1 VNATEGRA
9 REAQRRGKRAG
20 NAGQPAVGARDGRAG
35 LAELG
40 WREDGGAP
48 ALYRTLAARLVL
60 TLALLEAEQGRAE
73 YGLRLLGRA
82 ERDVAESDRGHLHS
96 QRGVILL
103 RMGRWAAALTEL
115 ATAEPL
121 AASDPELLATVLL
134 NRSVLHLNTF
144 NVQLA
149 RDDLKRCALVAAE
162 ARQPL
167 LAAKAIQNL
176 GYCDLLGG
184 DIPAALQRFDV
195 AARTY
200 RAIAPGVLPALEIDR
215 ARALLAAGLAGE
227 AAASLD
233 AAITVLRRQHRDQ
246 MLAEA
251 ELSRARAAQT
261 AGDLAEARHWAGL
274 AVRRFRARGNH
285 AWAALA
291 ELTRVSASFD
301 AAKFDAAT
309 FDAATFDAA
318 TTSGSHR
325 AYARIATQ
333 AQQVAAQLRAH
344 GLPTDAVLADLTA
357 ARALAAAG
365 RPADAARCLA
375 AIRDRRG
382 LPLDAV
388 LLRRLT
394 KAELAAGAS
403 RTDAALAELRSG
415 LATVHA
421 RRGQFGSLDLQTGTA
436 ALGAELADLG
446 LRLMLAGGSPRQ
458 VFSWTERSRAQ
469 SFRVLPVRP
478 PTDPHMAAVLTE
490 LRQLSFSI
498 RDAELAGA
506 PPDAA
511 HLARRTELQRQLRER
526 SWGIGGP
533 GAADATPD
541 VAAVTAALA
550 VSGQV
555 LVSLAVHDKQLLAV
569 TIAGNKFRLT
579 HLGHLAPVAEAAR
592 RLTADLDVLAGRRLP
607 ARLAAVI
614 SESVKRRVTELDTA
628 LLAPLRPVIESS
640 SDRGVVLI
648 PVGELAAIPWAML
661 PSLLGRPFT
670 VCPSAAAWL
679 SAVQASGQPSG
690 LTPDQTAGSPL
701 LVAGPGLGHAVSEVT
716 GIAAIYPGSTPL
728 TGADATVDATLRALD
743 GTPLAHLATHGHH
756 DQENVLFSRID
767 LADGPLMAYDVQGLS
782 APPRHV
788 VLSACDAG
796 RAVVRAGDELL
807 GFTAALL
814 HIGTPTVISS
824 VTRVADEVAFG
835 LMTAYHQV
843 LSTGSRPATALA
855 LATTSVATSDAPVTP
870 FVCFGAG

>member
-1 VNATEGRA
+1 VSATERRA
-9 REAQRRGKRAG
+9 REAQRRGRRAG
-20 NAGQPAVGARDGRAG
+20 NAGQPAVGAREVRAG

-40 WREDGGAP
+40 WREDSGAP
-48 ALYRTLAARLVL
+48 ALYRTLAARLVI

-73 YGLRLLGRA
+73 YGLRLLAHA

-121 AASDPELLATVLL
+121 AIGDPELLASVLL

-144 NVQLA
+144 NVELA
-149 RDDLKRCALVAAE
+149 RDDLKRCALVADE
-162 ARQPL
+162 ASHTL
-167 LAAKAIQNL
+167 LAAKATQNL

-184 DIPAALQRFDV
+184 DIPAALQRFGV

-200 RAIAPGVLPALEIDR
+200 QAIAPGILPGLEIDR

-227 AAASLD
+227 AATSLD
-233 AAITVLRRQHRDQ
+233 AAITALRRQHRDQ

-251 ELSRARAAQT
+251 ELSRAQAART
-261 AGDLAEARHWAGL
+261 TGDTAEARHWASL

-291 ELTRVSASFD
+291 ELTRVSAAFD
-301 AAKFDAAT
+301 AAK
-309 FDAATFDAA
+309 
-318 TTSGSHR
+318 TSGSHQ
-325 AYARIATQ
+325 ACARIATQ
-333 AQQVAAQLRAH
+333 AQQVDAQLRAH
-344 GLPTDAVLADLTA
+344 GLPTDAVLAELTA

-388 LLRRLT
+388 LLRRLAR
-394 KAELAAGAS
+394 AELAAGAG

-421 RRGQFGSLDLQTGTA
+421 RRGQFGSLDLQTGA
-436 ALGAELADLG
+436 AVLGAELADLG
-446 LRLMLAGGSPRQ
+446 LRLMLADGSPRQ

-478 PTDPHMAAVLTE
+478 PADPQVAAVLTE
-490 LRQLSFSI
+490 LRQLGFRI

-533 GAADATPD
+533 GAVHATPD

-550 VSGQV
+550 VRGQV

-607 ARLAAVI
+607 ARLSAVI
-614 SESVKRRVTELDTA
+614 SESVKRRVTELDAA
-628 LLAPLRPVIESS
+628 LLAPLRPVIGSA

-679 SAVQASGQPSG
+679 SAVRASGQPSG
-690 LTPDQTAGSPL
+690 LMPGQSASSPL
-701 LVAGPGLGHAVSEVT
+701 LVAGPGLGHAASEVT
-716 GIAAIYPGSTPL
+716 AIAAIYPGSTPL
-728 TGADATVDATLRALD
+728 TGAGATVDATLRALD

-756 DQENVLFSRID
+756 DHENVLFSRLD

-782 APPRHV
+782 APPRQV

-835 LMTAYHQV
+835 LMTAYHQI
-843 LSTGSRPATALA
+843 LSTGTGPATALA
-855 LATTSVATSDAPVTP
+855 LAATSVAAPDAPITP

>member
-1 VNATEGRA
+1 MNAIERRA
-9 REAQRRGKRAG
+9 REAQLRGKRAG
-20 NAGQPAVGARDGRAG
+20 NAGQPAVGAREVRAG

-40 WREDGGAP
+40 WREDSGAP
-48 ALYRTLAARLVL
+48 ALYRTLAARLVV

-73 YGLRLLGRA
+73 YGLRLLDHA

-162 ARQPL
+162 GSQAL
-167 LAAKAIQNL
+167 LAAKATQNL

-184 DIPAALQRFDV
+184 DIPAALQGFDV
-195 AARTY
+195 AARAY
-200 RAIAPGVLPALEIDR
+200 EAIAPGILPGLEIDR

-227 AAASLD
+227 AATALD
-233 AAITVLRRQHRDQ
+233 AAITALRRQHRDQ

-251 ELSRARAAQT
+251 ELSRAQAAQT
-261 AGDLAEARHWAGL
+261 TGDLAEARHWASL
-274 AVRRFRARGNH
+274 AVRRFRARGND

-301 AAKFDAAT
+301 AVRDGAPGAMTARTPDDLPAQ
-309 FDAATFDAA
+309 
-318 TTSGSHR
+318 TSGAHR

-357 ARALAAAG
+357 ARALAAAR

-375 AIRDRRG
+375 TIQHRRG

-388 LLRRLT
+388 LLRRLAR
-394 KAELAAGAS
+394 AELAAGAG
-403 RTDAALAELRSG
+403 RIDAALAELRSG

-421 RRGQFGSLDLQTGTA
+421 RRGQLGSLDLQTGAA

-469 SFRVLPVRP
+469 SFRIRPVRP
-478 PTDPHMAAVLTE
+478 PGDPHVAAVLTE
-490 LRQLSFSI
+490 LRQLSFTI
-498 RDAELAGA
+498 RDAELAGT

-533 GAADATPD
+533 GAVHGTPD

-550 VSGQV
+550 AGGQV
-555 LVSLAVHDKQLLAV
+555 LVSLAVQNKQLLAV
-569 TIAGNKFRLT
+569 TISGGKFQLT
-579 HLGHLAPVAEAAR
+579 QLARLAPVAEAAR
-592 RLTADLDVLAGRRLP
+592 RLTADLDVLGGRRLP

-614 SESVKRRVTELDTA
+614 SESVKRRVTELDAA
-628 LLAPLRPVIESS
+628 LLAPLRPVIGSA
-640 SDRGVVLI
+640 SDLGVVLI

-661 PSLLGRPFT
+661 PSLSGRPFT

-679 SAVQASGQPSG
+679 TASQTPGQAP
-690 LTPDQTAGSPL
+690 GSPL

-716 GIAAIYPGSTPL
+716 EIAAIYPGSKPL

-756 DQENVLFSRID
+756 DHENVLFSRLD
-767 LADGPLMAYDVQGLS
+767 LADGPLMAYDVQGLR
-782 APPRHV
+782 APPRQV
-788 VLSACDAG
+788 VLSACDVG

-824 VTRVADEVAFG
+824 VTRVADDVAFD

-843 LSTGSRPATALA
+843 LSTGTRPATALA
-855 LATTSVATSDAPVTP
+855 LATTSVATSNAPVTP

>member
-1 VNATEGRA
+1 VSATERRA
-9 REAQRRGKRAG
+9 REAQRRGRRAG
-20 NAGQPAVGARDGRAG
+20 NAGQPAVGAREVRAG

-40 WREDGGAP
+40 WREDSGAP
-48 ALYRTLAARLVL
+48 ALYRTLAARLVI

-73 YGLRLLGRA
+73 YGLRLLADA

-121 AASDPELLATVLL
+121 ATGDPELLASVLL

-144 NVQLA
+144 NVELA
-149 RDDLKRCALVAAE
+149 RDDLKRCALVADE
-162 ARQPL
+162 ARHTL
-167 LAAKAIQNL
+167 LAAKATQNL

-184 DIPAALQRFDV
+184 DIPAALHRFDV
-195 AARTY
+195 AARAY
-200 RAIAPGVLPALEIDR
+200 QAIAPGILPGLEIDR

-227 AAASLD
+227 AATSLD
-233 AAITVLRRQHRDQ
+233 AAITALRRQHRDQ

-251 ELSRARAAQT
+251 ELSRAQAAQT
-261 AGDLAEARHWAGL
+261 TGDLAAARHWASL

-301 AAKFDAAT
+301 AAK
-309 FDAATFDAA
+309 
-318 TTSGSHR
+318 TSGSHR

-365 RPADAARCLA
+365 RAADAARCLA
-375 AIRDRRG
+375 AIRDGRG

-388 LLRRLT
+388 LLRRLAR
-394 KAELAAGAS
+394 AELAAGAG

-421 RRGQFGSLDLQTGTA
+421 RRGQFGSLDLQTGAA

-446 LRLMLAGGSPRQ
+446 LRLMLADGSPRQ

-478 PTDPHMAAVLTE
+478 PADPHVAAVLTE
-490 LRQLSFSI
+490 LRQLGFRI

-533 GAADATPD
+533 GAVHATPD

-550 VSGQV
+550 ASGQV
-555 LVSLAVHDKQLLAV
+555 LASLAVHDKQLLAV
-569 TIAGNKFRLT
+569 TIADNKFRLT
-579 HLGHLAPVAEAAR
+579 HLGHLAPVAESAR
-592 RLTADLDVLAGRRLP
+592 RLTADLDVLAGRHLP
-607 ARLAAVI
+607 ARLSAVI
-614 SESVKRRVTELDTA
+614 SESVKRRVAELDAA
-628 LLAPLRPVIESS
+628 LLAPLRPAIGSA
-640 SDRGVVLI
+640 SDAGVVLI

-679 SAVQASGQPSG
+679 SAVRTSGQ
-690 LTPDQTAGSPL
+690 TADQTEGSPL

-756 DQENVLFSRID
+756 DHENVLFSRLD

-782 APPRHV
+782 APPRQV

-796 RAVVRAGDELL
+796 RAVVRVGDELL

-843 LSTGSRPATALA
+843 LSTGTRPAAALA
-855 LATTSVATSDAPVTP
+855 LATTSVATSDAPVAP

>member
-1 VNATEGRA
+1 MSATERRA
-9 REAQRRGKRAG
+9 REAQRLGRRAG
-20 NAGQPAVGARDGRAG
+20 NAGQPAVGAREVRAG
-35 LAELG
+35 LTELG
-40 WREDGGAP
+40 WREDSGAP
-48 ALYRTLAARLVL
+48 ALYRTLAARLVI

-73 YGLRLLGRA
+73 YGLRLLAHA

-121 AASDPELLATVLL
+121 ATSDPELLASVLL

-144 NVQLA
+144 NVELA
-149 RDDLKRCALVAAE
+149 RDDLKRCALVADE
-162 ARQPL
+162 ARHTL
-167 LAAKAIQNL
+167 LAAKATQNL

-195 AARTY
+195 AARAY
-200 RAIAPGVLPALEIDR
+200 QAIAPGILPGLEIDR

-227 AAASLD
+227 AATSLD
-233 AAITVLRRQHRDQ
+233 AAITALRRQHRDQ
-246 MLAEA
+246 MLGEA
-251 ELSRARAAQT
+251 ELSRAQAAQT
-261 AGDLAEARHWAGL
+261 TGDLAEARHWASL

-301 AAKFDAAT
+301 AA
-309 FDAATFDAA
+309 

-333 AQQVAAQLRAH
+333 AQQVAAQLRER

-375 AIRDRRG
+375 AIGNRRG

-388 LLRRLT
+388 LLRRLAR
-394 KAELAAGAS
+394 AELAAGVG

-421 RRGQFGSLDLQTGTA
+421 RRGQFGSLDLQTGAA

-478 PTDPHMAAVLTE
+478 PTDPHVAAVLTE
-490 LRQLSFSI
+490 LRQLSFRI
-498 RDAELAGA
+498 RDAELAGV

-533 GAADATPD
+533 GALHATPD

-569 TIAGNKFRLT
+569 TIADNKFRLT

-592 RLTADLDVLAGRRLP
+592 RLTADLDVLAGRHLP
-607 ARLAAVI
+607 ARLSAVI
-614 SESVKRRVTELDTA
+614 SESVKRRVMELDAA
-628 LLAPLRPVIESS
+628 LLAPLRPVIGSAS
-640 SDRGVVLI
+640 HLGVVLI

-679 SAVQASGQPSG
+679 SASQASGQPTG
-690 LTPDQTAGSPL
+690 LTPGQTAGSPL

-756 DQENVLFSRID
+756 DQENVLFSRLD

-782 APPRHV
+782 APPRQV

-796 RAVVRAGDELL
+796 RAVVRVGDELL

-843 LSTGSRPATALA
+843 LSTGTRPATALA
-855 LATTSVATSDAPVTP
+855 LATTSVATSDAPVAP